1 MRSNKD
7 PAQPKINNEIKFLKT
22 LEMSSERVQGYG
34 SSRRRSPGFRASV
47 QLGLGYRKELRSG
60 VQQTRVQGPAPRC
73 TGCVARLESPL
84 LPHGDNDNTH
94 ILCGTPLLWVCALSS
109 TRGTSQEPSALA
121 TELLLRPPTVNWVV
135 LITAFG
141 CPFILGPEETASLAS
156 SSPDLSFKEA
166 NGLCHPSP
174 QVQVPAKVWAP
185 GPMRR
190 GPGSGMPGVGN
201 GRKRE
206 AHSHPKGFHCQGHFT
221 APGLSFLICA
231 RGRYL
236 LPGGIMAQKSTPPI
250 SQTPAIPGPV
260 TGLFP

>member
-22 LEMSSERVQGYG
+22 LEMSPERVQGYG

-174 QVQVPAKVWAP
+174 QV
-185 GPMRR
+185 
-190 GPGSGMPGVGN
+190 
-201 GRKRE
+201 
-206 AHSHPKGFHCQGHFT
+206 
-221 APGLSFLICA
+221 
-231 RGRYL
+231 
-236 LPGGIMAQKSTPPI
+236 
-250 SQTPAIPGPV
+250 
-260 TGLFP
+260 